1 MIMKSTQHP
10 MKSIMQDR
18 NAVNT
23 KENNSKKRGVPMAHL
38 FLSHSTS
45 YTNSKS
51 ICKGTF
57 VTIEISLVIEVFP
70 LALTLTE

>member
-1 MIMKSTQHP
+1 ML
-10 MKSIMQDR
+10 SIQKKIIQ
-18 NAVNT
+18 T
-23 KENNSKKRGVPMAHL
+23 KKVRLQRTHFKY
-38 FLSHSTS
+38 HSIN

-70 LALTLTE
+70 LALTQTE

>member
-1 MIMKSTQHP
+1 
-10 MKSIMQDR
+10 MKSIMQDQ

-23 KENNSKKRGVPMAHL
+23 KENNSNKKRGVPMAHL

-57 VTIEISLVIEVFP
+57 VTIEISLVIVVFP